1 MLGAIKY
8 NLTHLLD
15 FRGRDARQ
23 TFWYYV
29 LFLVVLQFLA
39 SMMMTIPIM
48 IRIFRTVFEQT
59 QAGAPPEVVQAQMQ
73 VQMGSIMGDMLWVSI
88 TLGVLFAAL
97 LLAAFVRRLHDSDKS
112 GWWAALAV
120 AGQAAGLVV
129 SIRVAGMMRELMP
142 MMNDPANM
150 QQVMAQQQHLSA
162 YSLAGWIA
170 PAVVIGFGILRST
183 DGPNKYG
190 DEPVRF

>member
-15 FRGRDARQ
+15 FNGRDARQ

-29 LFLVVLQFLA
+29 LFLVVLQFLV
-39 SMMMTIPIM
+39 SMVAMIPIM
-48 IRIFRTVFEQT
+48 VRVMGAVFEQA
-59 QAGAPPEVVQAQMQ
+59 QAGASEEVVQAQMQ
-73 VQMGSIMGDMLWVSI
+73 AMMSGMMGDILWLSVGM
-88 TLGVLFAAL
+88 GVLVAAL
-97 LLAAFVRRLHDSDKS
+97 MLAAFVRRLHDSGRS

-120 AGQAAGLVV
+120 AGQAAGIVA
-129 SIRVAGMMRELMP
+129 SIRVAELMRELMP
-142 MMNDPANM
+142 MMSDPANV
-150 QQVMAQQQHLSA
+150 QQVIARQQDFSV

-183 DGPNKYG
+183 DGPNRYG
-190 DEPVRF
+190 TEPVRF